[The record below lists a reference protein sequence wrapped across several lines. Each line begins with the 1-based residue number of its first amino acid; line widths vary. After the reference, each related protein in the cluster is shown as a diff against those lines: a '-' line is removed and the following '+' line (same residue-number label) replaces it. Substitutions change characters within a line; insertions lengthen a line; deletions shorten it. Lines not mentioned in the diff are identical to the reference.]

1 MKARLGFASAW
12 LILAASAA
20 WAQEQAQ
27 TVAALLK
34 DGFVVAGVIP
44 SAAGPG
50 LFLHKGDKLM
60 FCVVAETPA
69 SADVATRYCK
79 PVR

>member
-1 MKARLGFASAW
+1 MTVRAGLALALLAVASGAVM
-12 LILAASAA
+12 
-20 WAQEQAQ
+20 AQEQ

-34 DGFVVAGVIP
+34 DGFAVAGVVP
-44 SAAGPG
+44 SSAGPG

-60 FCVVAETPA
+60 FCVVAETP
-69 SADVATRYCK
+69 SSTDVATRYCK

>member
-1 MKARLGFASAW
+1 MIARAALASA
-12 LILAASAA
+12 LLTVASGSVL
-20 WAQEQAQ
+20 AQEQ

-34 DGFVVAGVIP
+34 DGFAIAGVIP
-44 SAAGPG
+44 SPAGPG

-60 FCVVAETPA
+60 FCVVAETPS

>member
-1 MKARLGFASAW
+1 MIKRLGMASA
-12 LILAASAA
+12 LLALSSGAA
-20 WAQEQAQ
+20 LAQEA
-27 TVAALLK
+27 TVASLLK
-34 DGFVVAGVIP
+34 EGFIVTGVVP

-50 LFLHKGDKLM
+50 LFLHKSDKLM
-60 FCVVAETPA
+60 FCVVAETPK